1 MKLITGRSNVWLQS
15 IKDRPDMFF
24 HDSDHSYKNMKYEL
38 EWAIANIRSGGIII
52 ADDTSRNA
60 AWTETSNRYGLCQ
73 ISSPISAAKFIR
85 PTQAGLK
92 KRI

>member
-1 MKLITGRSNVWLQS
+1 VIGSSDIWLPR

-60 AWTETSNRYGLCQ
+60 AWRETSNRYGLHQ
-73 ISSPISAAKFIR
+73 ISSPISTAEFIR
-85 PTQAGLK
+85 NAQQ
-92 KRI
+92 KR